1 MAGMSSSPSSPN
13 LQQLAGRQVVVDVA
27 SPYVFIGT
35 LSESDSKYLV
45 LTDADAHDLRD
56 TATTRDLYTLDAKRH
71 GINFN
76 RRRVLVDRAQVV
88 SVSLLD
94 DVVE

>member
-1 MAGMSSSPSSPN
+1 MSTSTSSQS
-13 LQQLAGRQVVVDVA
+13 QLLESYQGQTVVVDVA
-27 SPYVFIGT
+27 SPYVFLGT
-35 LSESDSKYLV
+35 LSDLDPKYVV

-56 TATTRDLYTLDAKRH
+56 TTTTRDLYTLDAKRH
-71 GINFN
+71 GININ
-76 RRRVLVDRAQVV
+76 RRRVLVDRSQLV

>member
-1 MAGMSSSPSSPN
+1 MTESRSTNSHLLESLLGQS
-13 LQQLAGRQVVVDVA
+13 VVIDVA
-27 SPYVFIGT
+27 SPYVFLGR
-35 LSESDSKYLV
+35 LADLDSKYLV

-71 GINFN
+71 GINVN
-76 RRRVLVDRAQVV
+76 RRRVLVDRSQLV